1 MLMPTKNEEFSVT
14 FNDLSSAWRAK
25 FIIEEPLMSA
35 KEVGSMVLSAASYIH
50 EVTCKQLDYVRRRRL
65 NDLRLHSLFSSVVQF
80 W

>member
-1 MLMPTKNEEFSVT
+1 
-14 FNDLSSAWRAK
+14 
-25 FIIEEPLMSA
+25 MSA